1 VHQSRKRPPTL
12 TPFPC
17 RRRPC
22 RRLRR
27 PPPPVGGAV
36 ESTEGGLLP
45 DSALSISPCNLH
57 RATSLTASH
66 GSGGIRGLNGG
77 PPRLPPALP
86 NPFSGSASQI
96 MQGVRRV
103 VAGFEWPY
111 HRCTYPPGQ
120 FSRLSPCWA
129 LLRRPRTPG
138 RNAEAGRLSVC
149 MKSRALVP
157 LCLLRFQSKLSSGAG
172 RD

>member
-1 VHQSRKRPPTL
+1 MHQSRKRPPTL

-45 DSALSISPCNLH
+45 DSALSIAVQPPPSHFADGVPRVRRHPWLEWWPPSPPPGLTESLFRLCFSNHAGSPPRRRRIRMAVPPLHLPARAIFETSPC
-57 RATSLTASH
+57 
-66 GSGGIRGLNGG
+66 
-77 PPRLPPALP
+77 
-86 NPFSGSASQI
+86 
-96 MQGVRRV
+96 
-103 VAGFEWPY
+103 
-111 HRCTYPPGQ
+111 C
-120 FSRLSPCWA
+120 A
-129 LLRRPRTPG
+129 LLRRPRTPA
-138 RNAEAGRLSVC
+138 RNAEAGRLPVC